1 MWTSILKHVTN
12 RHVWQDGECAHGPLV
27 NHNKTRKDE
36 NSPAVKELRK
46 IVMDCKWLKSMKF
59 YTKFHHTGVLESYH
73 NA

>member
-12 RHVWQDGECAHGPLV
+12 IHVWQDGECAHGSLL
-27 NHNKTRKDE
+27 NHNKTRIDE
-36 NSPAVKELRK
+36 NSSAMKELRK
-46 IVMDCKWLKSMKF
+46 IVMYCKWLKSMKF